1 MPSFDDELSLLQ
13 SPQPLQQKLIFWK
26 VLKLLPLTWSAA
38 DGHFQHLQWRLSS
51 APALEALYL
60 LDAKTIT
67 SPSTALLSWTLSFKM
82 TPPLDLRLLTFNLL
96 LLIHQTLLPLS
107 ITTVWIHLP
116 FYSNTVANS
125 FTNIHAILQHRG
137 LTQLNSK
144 LLKTAKESLN
154 KWTETQASLCYW
166 VHYANPERAYTLIWL
181 SGNLLNSII
190 KNGTSNSLVLS
201 SGTISIC
208 DGMK

>member
-38 DGHFQHLQWRLSS
+38 DGHFQHLQWRPSS
-51 APALEALYL
+51 APALEALHL

-116 FYSNTVANS
+116 FYSKS
-125 FTNIHAILQHRG
+125 GQQFHRGLQHRG

-154 KWTETQASLCYW
+154 KWTETQAGLCYW

-201 SGTISIC
+201 SGTINIC